1 MGNSEVSRL
10 FKGVID
16 FVNTV
21 LANTY
26 TGKKIGLVLNSKISD
41 FLIELKTNPNL
52 KVLKPPLP
60 HEGSSGSPANAD

>member
-1 MGNSEVSRL
+1 MENSEVSRL

-26 TGKKIGLVLNSKISD
+26 TGKKIGLVLNSQISD
-41 FLIELKTNPNL
+41 FLIELKINPNL
-52 KVLKPPLP
+52 KVSLRKNCLKMWQLL
-60 HEGSSGSPANAD
+60 